1 MCLLITGSSNKIR
14 EQLLSTP
21 LLIENIYGKNSDGL
35 GIMYADND
43 RLIVQKGLSAAAAGF
58 REMVGALPHD
68 DREVSLHARWR
79 THGDIDLDN
88 CHPYQVSE
96 TTFMMHNGILATG
109 NEADPTKSDTF
120 HFIKD
125 YLAGLPDDVL
135 HKESFVE
142 MLGDFIGNNKFAI
155 MSADGRLTIVNKQM
169 GLTHDGVWYS
179 NTYAWTPSLLIPGH
193 GKRNGKG
200 SGVYY
205 GDDWWGYSDF
215 TGRRNFGHVLG
226 DIDADDGAG
235 ALMIGNAGAGA
246 GAGGSAKKSAEVF
259 EAAAEDKVRRDD
271 ELDALHTMIEEC
283 LYQFDSSTLAEL
295 FEKDTINDTVKYIL
309 DNYVVTEYSRFRPE
323 DYSIGY
329 VAAVAAWCSGNEEAL
344 AGIDP
349 TIVAEALI
357 QCCDFTYI
365 EDAVEVGD
373 NKGPAAE
380 APVVAATP
388 SLSLVQ

>member
-1 MCLLITGSSNKIR
+1 MCLLIAGSANKIR
-14 EQLLSTP
+14 KQLLSTS

-35 GIMYADND
+35 GVMYAGDD
-43 RLIVQKGLSAAAAGF
+43 GLVITKALPAAASGA
-58 REMVGALPHD
+58 RELIETLPDD
-68 DREVSLHARWR
+68 DRDMAMHWRWR
-79 THGDIDLDN
+79 THGNIDLDN
-88 CHPYQVSE
+88 CHPYQVGE
-96 TTFMMHNGILATG
+96 TTFMMHNGILSTG
-109 NEADPTKSDTF
+109 NAADESKSDTF

-142 MLGDFIGNNKFAI
+142 MLGEFIGNNKFAI

-179 NTYAWTPSLLIPGH
+179 NTYAWTPSLLIPNH
-193 GKRNGKG
+193 GKRSGKG

-205 GDDWWGYSDF
+205 GDGWGYSDF
-215 TGRRNFGHVLG
+215 TGRRHNWTGLMHHL
-226 DIDADDGAG
+226 DDEDEVS
-235 ALMIGNAGAGA
+235 ALMIGNAGA

-259 EAAAEDKVRRDD
+259 EAAGEVKLRSDD
-271 ELDALHTMIEEC
+271 ELHVLYDNIEEC

-295 FEKDTINDTVKYIL
+295 FEKDTFNDAVKYIL
-309 DNYVVTEYSRFRPE
+309 DNYVVTEYSRFRPQ

-349 TIVAEALI
+349 TIVAEALV

-365 EDAVEVGD
+365 EDAVEAGN
-373 NKGPAAE
+373 NKGQAAE
-380 APVVAATP
+380 APVVEATP